1 MGKKRQGGN
10 GAKLKIRNFQLQV
23 CTQTR
28 RLRKGMGMIM
38 RKKTA
43 VFGILFFIEV
53 IIFAVLGVFVIRSV
67 YDNEIH
73 TVQNLAGKVI
83 AQYPETENA
92 FLEALGD
99 MDRES
104 VDTGAD
110 ILSHYGYDEGE
121 KIKENP
127 SYMQNVIVLFSVL
140 AVFYLVSILCVCLY
154 FEKAKRRTK
163 KQEER
168 ILSILESC
176 LSGDYYFTEDEIV
189 LQKLQNPLFADALK
203 KIGGSLKLKSER
215 LEEEHD
221 NTKTLVTDIS
231 HQLKTPISALKVC
244 FPLCVETEDE
254 EEKEEFDARCRMQIE
269 KLEVMAAALTNISY
283 LETHMIELCPK
294 KEAVAD
300 ILTDSVNTVYMKALE
315 KQITIESMM
324 EEQDELWV
332 NADRKWTVEAVSNVL
347 DNAVKYSPAGSSIQ
361 IRVQTLYNFIRI
373 EIEDNGIGI
382 PKEEW
387 NQIFKRF
394 YRGGNEI
401 VRKTEGAGVGLYLSR
416 KILEDEGGV
425 VFVRSAEEQGSIFV
439 IQIPVYV

>member
-1 MGKKRQGGN
+1 MGKKRQGRN
-10 GAKLKIRNFQLQV
+10 GAGK
-23 CTQTR
+23 
-28 RLRKGMGMIM
+28 M
-38 RKKTA
+38 RKKVL
-43 VFGILFFIEV
+43 VFAILFFIEV
-53 IIFAVLGVFVIRSV
+53 MIFAVLGVFVIRGA
-67 YDNEIH
+67 YDNEIR

-83 AQYPETENA
+83 TQYPETENA

-99 MDRES
+99 MDRKS
-104 VDTGAD
+104 TDAGAD
-110 ILSHYGYDEGE
+110 ILTHYGYDEGE

-127 SYMQNVIVLFSVL
+127 PYMQVVIFLFSIL
-140 AVFYLVSILCVCLY
+140 AAFYLISVLCVFLY
-154 FEKAKRRTK
+154 FDKVKRRME
-163 KQEER
+163 KQEEQ

-176 LSGDYYFTEDEIV
+176 LSGDYHFTEDETV
-189 LQKLQNPLFADALK
+189 LQKLPNPLFADALK
-203 KIGGSLKLKSER
+203 KIGRSLKLKSEW
-215 LEEEHD
+215 LEAEHD
-221 NTKTLVTDIS
+221 NTKSLVTDIS

-244 FPLCVETEDE
+244 FPLCVEAEDE

-269 KLEVMAAALTNISY
+269 KLEVLAAALTNISR

-294 KEAVAD
+294 KESVSD

-332 NADRKWTVEAVSNVL
+332 KADRKWTVEAVSNVL
-347 DNAVKYSPAGSSIQ
+347 DNAVKYSPAGSSIRL
-361 IRVQTLYNFIRI
+361 RVQTLYNYIRI

-394 YRGGNEI
+394 YRGSNDI

-416 KILEDEGGV
+416 KILEDEGGA
-425 VFVRSAEEQGSIFV
+425 VFVRSAKEQGSIFV
-439 IQIPVYV
+439 IQIPVFE